1 MAGVRQLAATGHVD
15 SGVLYDALVG
25 ESRYGFW
32 LTTTTS
38 GGTVCSIG
46 IGDPDSVVDTE
57 LRAASRS
64 ETANHRFV
72 GGWIGWR
79 GYETESSAWLRVD
92 RYVSVDHS
100 SGDIW
105 AHAPGD
111 EITVWLQEVR
121 QALRMHVPNAHRS
134 MTPERRAA
142 RARHSPDEYE
152 SMIESA
158 LESIRAGDAYQLCL
172 TTRFTVEGSFD
183 PRVVH
188 AEMRRAGAP
197 YTALIR
203 AGERALVASSP
214 EQFLQLTASG
224 NVSTSPIK
232 GTRPRGTD
240 AETDSAL
247 AMELTTDAKERAENL
262 MIVDLMRN
270 DLSRVCERGSVEV
283 TRLFDLESHAHV
295 HQLVSQVTGRIA
307 RGRSAADVVDS
318 TFPAGSMTGA
328 PKERAM
334 ELLFALEGAPR
345 GAYSGCFGWIGDD
358 GAVELAMT
366 IRSVV
371 IEAFRAYVGAGGGL
385 TIDSRPDFEI
395 EEVVVKASAPLAAL
409 GADVPDAWSRR
420 KRR

>member
-46 IGDPDSVVDTE
+46 IGAPDGAVDTE
-57 LRAASRS
+57 LRAATRS
-64 ETANHRFV
+64 ETADHRFV

-79 GYETESSAWLRVD
+79 GYETDASAWLRVD

-105 AHAPGD
+105 AHAPGN
-111 EITVWLQEVR
+111 EIDVWLQEVR
-121 QALRMHVPNAHRS
+121 QALRMHVPDAHRS
-134 MTPERRAA
+134 MTLERREA
-142 RARHSPDEYE
+142 RARHSPEEYG

-172 TTRFTVEGSFD
+172 TTRFTVEGSID

-188 AEMRRAGAP
+188 AEMRRADAP

-214 EQFLQLTASG
+214 EQFLQVTASG
-224 NVSTSPIK
+224 NISTSPIK

-240 AETDSAL
+240 AETDSVL
-247 AMELTTDAKERAENL
+247 ATELTTDAKERAENL

-283 TRLFDLESHAHV
+283 VRLFDLESHAHV

-307 RGRSAADVVDS
+307 RGRSTADVVDC

-328 PKERAM
+328 PKGRAM
-334 ELLFALEGAPR
+334 ELLSVLEGAPR

-371 IEAFRAYVGAGGGL
+371 IEASSAYVGAGGGV

-395 EEVVVKASAPLAAL
+395 DEVVVKASAPLAAL
-409 GADVPDAWSRR
+409 GADVPDAWSTRL
-420 KRR
+420 